1 MMALIHEKMISVMRD
16 IKAIG
21 KDNQNKMQKFMF
33 RGIDDIYNDLH
44 SILADNGVFTIPRV
58 MSEKSEERTTKN
70 GGLLL
75 YRILEIEYD
84 FFAEDGSFITSRV
97 VGEAMDSGD
106 KACNKAMSIGH
117 KYCFLQ
123 AFAIPT
129 KEDKDPDAT
138 THKPMPKKAPQSPK
152 QAVKPAKQEKP
163 PETPPTQEKTQE
175 EKDKALAVREMR
187 DCKNRNPMLF
197 DIVAEN
203 LSIKGKKPD
212 NLSLYQCNQFIDE
225 FIQRDK

>member
-1 MMALIHEKMISVMRD
+1 MALIHEKMISVMRA

-21 KDNQNKMQKFMF
+21 KDNQNQMQKFMF

-106 KACNKAMSIGH
+106 KACNKAMSVGH

-138 THKPMPKKAPQSPK
+138 THKPMPKKAPQAPK
-152 QAVKPAKQEKP
+152 QAPDPVKLTEAEKNH
-163 PETPPTQEKTQE
+163 
-175 EKDKALAVREMR
+175 DLAVREMR
-187 DCKNRNPMLF
+187 ECYRTDKIKFN
-197 DIVAEN
+197 IVAEN
-203 LSIKGKKPD
+203 LGHKEGFDPKELKLD
-212 NLSLYQCNQFIDE
+212 ELQKFIDT
-225 FIQRDK
+225 FISRPK